1 MNIRTLLA
9 AGFAATL
16 LAGAALAGPV
26 NINSADARTLAR
38 ELQGVGAAK
47 AQAIVTHREKNGPFK
62 SAEELARVKG
72 IGKKLVDR
80 NRENLR
86 FEAGAERSRGAG

>member
-9 AGFAATL
+9 AGLTAALWATAAT
-16 LAGAALAGPV
+16 AGPV
-26 NINSADARTLAR
+26 NVNSADARTLAR
-38 ELQGVGAAK
+38 ELKGVGASK
-47 AQAIVTHREKNGPFK
+47 AQAIVTHRDKNGPYK
-62 SAEELARVKG
+62 SADELAKVKG

-86 FEAGAERSRGAG
+86 FEAGGDKAKGAG